1 MTEDQS
7 EETEIEE
14 EKEEKRKI
22 RVIEQIDDRLAIQ
35 GQAYMKGQLKE
46 ALSLAYEII
55 ELAKPEGLKSFIRE
69 QEDLIAR
76 IKKLLKEKEE
86 REKEKIRAEQE
97 KLRLE
102 KIKKLKLELN
112 QLTNEFNEAL
122 KVEDFLRT
130 EKVLINA
137 KKLLTELDDEKAKSK
152 WEDLEKQALKR
163 KIRKELIENAE
174 KLIDETIKLKEKYL
188 FDDLKL
194 KLTGLLKQLKENEID
209 DYYKE
214 IKAIQSDIINAENSH
229 LKTVEKI
236 EGLVKG
242 VKNHQEEKKLEMA
255 ISKCKELIK
264 QAESIKMSELVED
277 YSKILINLQEDFKF
291 EELKK
296 LIRKLNDEGLGL
308 LRKGEI
314 RTSTEKFKTIQ
325 DSLKQF
331 IS

>member
-7 EETEIEE
+7 EETEVEE

-22 RVIEQIDDRLAIQ
+22 RIIEQIDDRLAIQ

-46 ALSLAYEII
+46 ALSIAYEII
-55 ELAKPEGLKSFIRE
+55 ELAEPEGYKSFIRE

-86 REKEKIRAEQE
+86 RKKEKIRAEQE

-122 KVEDFLRT
+122 KVEDFMST

-137 KKLLTELDDEKAKSK
+137 KKLLAELDDEKAKTK
-152 WEDLEKQALKR
+152 WEDFEKQALET
-163 KIRKELIENAE
+163 KIRKELIKSAEN
-174 KLIDETIKLKEKYL
+174 LIEESIQLKEKFL

-194 KLTGLLKQLKENEID
+194 RLTDLLKQLKENEID

-214 IKAIQSDIINAENSH
+214 IKAIQSDIINAENSY
-229 LKTVEKI
+229 LKTLEKI

-255 ISKCKELIK
+255 ISNCKELIK

-277 YSKILINLQEDFKF
+277 YSKTLIKLQEELKF
-291 EELKK
+291 EELKN
-296 LIRKLNDEGLGL
+296 LIRKLNTEGLGL

-314 RTSTEKFKTIQ
+314 GTSLEKFKTIQ

>member
-22 RVIEQIDDRLAIQ
+22 RIIEQIDDRLAIQ

-55 ELAKPEGLKSFIRE
+55 ELAEPEGLKSFIRE

-122 KVEDFLRT
+122 KVEDFLST

-137 KKLLTELDDEKAKSK
+137 KKLLAELDDEKVKTK
-152 WEDLEKQALKR
+152 WEDFEKQALKT
-163 KIRKELIENAE
+163 KIRKELIESAE
-174 KLIDETIKLKEKYL
+174 KLIEGSIQLKEKYL

-194 KLTGLLKQLKENEID
+194 RLTGLLKQLKENEID

-214 IKAIQSDIINAENSH
+214 IKAIQSDIINAENSY
-229 LKTVEKI
+229 LKTLEKI

-255 ISKCKELIK
+255 ISNCKELIE

-277 YSKILINLQEDFKF
+277 YSKTLIKLQEDLKF
-291 EELKK
+291 EELKN
-296 LIRKLNDEGLGL
+296 LIRKLNAEGLGL

-314 RTSTEKFKTIQ
+314 GTSLEKFKIIQ

>member
-7 EETEIEE
+7 GETEIEE

-130 EKVLINA
+130 EKVLKNA
-137 KKLLTELDDEKAKSK
+137 KKLLAELDDKKTKSK

-174 KLIDETIKLKEKYL
+174 KLIEESIKLKEKYL

-194 KLTGLLKQLKENEID
+194 RLTGLLKQLKENEID

-314 RTSTEKFKTIQ
+314 GTSLEKFKTIQ